1 MTCLVVDA
9 LLWLAGILVVW
20 LLVALLRRV
29 STGRHIE
36 GEEEA
41 FILSGGAASEM
52 ARAIRA
58 KKEEERRRQ
67 AQTSTEDMADM
78 KGRG

>member
-1 MTCLVVDA
+1 MTAVVVDV

-20 LLVALLRRV
+20 LLVALLRGV

-41 FILSGGAASEM
+41 FILCGGAASEM
-52 ARAIRA
+52 AGAIRA
-58 KKEEERRRQ
+58 KQEAERRRK
-67 AQTSTEDMADM
+67 ALTSTEDMADM
-78 KGRG
+78 KSRW